1 MKRILFIAI
10 IAALGLLGRA
20 ETVVSLLTALPGE
33 EIYQLEGHTG
43 LRIRNDQ
50 GSDMVVNWGVFDFN
64 SPNFV
69 YRFVSGQTDYEC
81 WAYPTEYFLKS
92 YEAEGRE
99 VVEQVLDLNSVQ
111 VQRVIDLVSLNLQP
125 ENRVYRYNYVLDN
138 CATRPLAVIEQA
150 VGRQLLSDKPANT
163 SFRAEMQ
170 RYHKNY
176 PWYQFG
182 IDLALGRGIDR
193 PISKREAAFAPV
205 ELMKQLAETGIV
217 TETRSYG
224 KQTHEQPWT
233 PIRKKPIFQG
243 ILVLIIALYVSTDK
257 GNVGRRFDT
266 IYFSIA
272 ALTGLVLTFLVFV
285 STHEATS
292 PNLLLLW
299 LNPFCALG
307 AILPWI
313 KKAKRAE
320 MWYFFVNFALLII
333 LAVAAL
339 IVGRAMN
346 AAFWP
351 LIAADALRSAVNVL
365 KCRNALK
372 SNT

>member
-1 MKRILFIAI
+1 MKRIALIMAIMLF
-10 IAALGLLGRA
+10 GLPCRA

-50 GSDMVVNWGVFDFN
+50 GADMVVNWGVFDFN

-81 WAYPTEYFLKS
+81 WAYPTEYFLNS

-99 VVEQVLDLNSVQ
+99 VVEQVLNLDSVQ
-111 VQRVIDLVSLNLQP
+111 VQRVIDLVSINLRP

-150 VGRQLLSDKPANT
+150 IGRPLLSDEPANT
-163 SFRAEMQ
+163 TFRAEME

-182 IDLALGRGIDR
+182 IDLALGRGLDR
-193 PISKREAAFAPV
+193 PISRREAAFAPV
-205 ELMKQLAETGIV
+205 ELMEQLAGTDIV
-217 TETRSYG
+217 AETRSYG
-224 KQTHEQPWT
+224 KQTVSHGRWHISPLGLAILLLINALIVSLT
-233 PIRKKPIFQG
+233 GDGRIFDS
-243 ILVLIIALYVSTDK
+243 LYF
-257 GNVGRRFDT
+257 GA
-266 IYFSIA
+266 A
-272 ALTGLVLTFLVFV
+272 ALTGLVITFLVFV
-285 STHEATS
+285 STHEASS

-313 KKAKRAE
+313 KKAKKAE
-320 MWYFFVNFALLII
+320 MWYFFANFALLII
-333 LAVAAL
+333 LAIAAPAL
-339 IVGRAMN
+339 GRSMN
-346 AAFWP
+346 AAFWL
-351 LIAADALRSAVNVL
+351 LIATDAVRSIANIL